1 MAWIRGT
8 LGPLLLVESLVLVGL
23 PESVGVVV
31 ETVVGVVVETVVGV
45 VVDTVVG
52 VVVETVVGVV
62 METVVRVRTWRP
74 LAWDSSPLGWRR

>member
-45 VVDTVVG
+45 VM
-52 VVVETVVGVV
+52 ETVVGVV